1 MAQTIL
7 VVDDD
12 PAVLRAYGR
21 LLGRLGCR
29 VLLAADG
36 REACHDP
43 EALRQ
48 VDLLILDERMP
59 GTSGLELLE
68 GLNARRATAGRGPVV
83 ILISALPS
91 DALRRRAAGLGV
103 AEVIEKPVDPARLL
117 RTIRR
122 VLDGVFRADI
132 Y

>member
-1 MAQTIL
+1 MAHTIL

-21 LLGRLGCR
+21 LLERLGCR

-36 REACHDP
+36 RQACRDP

-59 GTSGLELLE
+59 GTSGLDLLE
-68 GLNARRATAGRGPVV
+68 DLKARRAAAGRGPA
-83 ILISALPS
+83 ILLVSALPS
-91 DALRRRAAGLGV
+91 DALRQRAAGLGV

-117 RTIRR
+117 RTIRQ
-122 VLDGVFRADI
+122 VLPGSP
-132 Y
+132 